1 MICGSTYSPRDE
13 CWQYRPPSNSWV
25 KLSTMPEYGGSVGYA
40 YSDAWGLVLSGAGS
54 ADKSVLFT
62 RDGVNFSYLAPLPT
76 SVNDGCLVIL
86 DDSTLMAI
94 GLGNSED
101 EVYVYHGGEEENA
114 WEAFPS
120 LSVGRG
126 GMACGTAM
134 QGDDLIVVAAGGGRF
149 EDDPP
154 RSDVVE
160 VFNLQ
165 EMQWHT
171 GESKS
176 SNEAKSLI
184 KSSCF
189 SHPTAG
195 NIIRGQDHPI

>member
-94 GLGNSED
+94 GLGNGED
-101 EVYVYHGGEEENA
+101 EVYVYHGGEEDT
-114 WEAFPS
+114 
-120 LSVGRG
+120 R
-126 GMACGTAM
+126 
-134 QGDDLIVVAAGGGRF
+134 
-149 EDDPP
+149 
-154 RSDVVE
+154 
-160 VFNLQ
+160 
-165 EMQWHT
+165 
-171 GESKS
+171 
-176 SNEAKSLI
+176 
-184 KSSCF
+184 
-189 SHPTAG
+189 
-195 NIIRGQDHPI
+195 